1 MLQWKSL
8 YVCGF
13 RETNFLADD
22 ILMTLQL
29 KDLVTEPYE
38 DEKKRDIKMELSD
51 QAIRSWM
58 RSYLNLHVSYVCL
71 QVFLYLISVT
81 KIIGSGFCVGDA
93 EAFCCVEMTQ
103 L

>member
-1 MLQWKSL
+1 MEKFVC
-8 YVCGF
+8 VCGF
-13 RETNFLADD
+13 RETNLLADD

-71 QVFLYLISVT
+71 QVFFVLDL
-81 KIIGSGFCVGDA
+81 CD
-93 EAFCCVEMTQ
+93 
-103 L
+103 